1 MPLFLSLMAGKMQR
15 LDLKSVRYDRL
26 GRSVLI
32 DGRKITMEI
41 SHEALE
47 ALARRALAPEEAV
60 LTVIEETK
68 RLTRLAEWVPADDG
82 KIQIT
87 TNLLMNDGM
96 FESGD

>member
-1 MPLFLSLMAGKMQR
+1 MQR
-15 LDLKSVRYDRL
+15 LDLKTLRYDKL

-32 DGRKITMEI
+32 DGRKVVVEV

-47 ALARRALAPEEAV
+47 ALANRELTPDEAIVKVAEEQ
-60 LTVIEETK
+60 K

-87 TNLLMNDGM
+87 TNMLMNDGV
-96 FESGD
+96 FASGEAQDAN

>member
-1 MPLFLSLMAGKMQR
+1 MQR
-15 LDLKSVRYDRL
+15 LDLRSLRYDRL

-32 DGRKITMEI
+32 DGRKVVLEI

-47 ALARRALAPEEAV
+47 ALSNRELSEDEAIRKV
-60 LTVIEETK
+60 ADEQK

-87 TNLLMNDGM
+87 TNMLMNDGR
-96 FESGD
+96 FETGETGNAD